1 MRGIPGVKL
10 VEMERNRESAMCCG
24 AGGGL
29 MWMEEHVGNRIN
41 VARTEQALA
50 TNASVISSG
59 CPYCL
64 TMLEDGTKAK
74 EVEDSIGTF
83 DVAELLERSVF
94 GEKVK
99 VVDNSPEEVEE
110 TMEEVVMTVENTKQ
124 NENNEISAEK

>member
-1 MRGIPGVKL
+1 
-10 VEMERNRESAMCCG
+10 
-24 AGGGL
+24 

-99 VVDNSPEEVEE
+99 TADNTTEEVED
-110 TMEEVVMTVENTKQ
+110 TMEEVVMTVENTNQ
-124 NENNEISAEK
+124 NENTEISAEK